1 MKNNLYREF
10 NCNSKEELYE
20 KIKRQ
25 DNEIKPLL
33 EFLDYA
39 KSNIKNNK
47 KAIDSPDV
55 LVDYVKSTTLPTKDT
70 GTIIFVNTKNH
81 PVHLKRTRLRWKN
94 SVKEAL
100 KEGLM
105 AGANRVFMAF
115 SSETP
120 HERMEE
126 TKDYFEKIGMKVID
140 TINYGKENN
149 SFLSKKAGKTYY
161 PSMSYGLA
169 NDSEVVYGEKDYSLK
184 NKYEDFTSYL
194 ASNELVDLNVV
205 EDIDEIKELLKIGF
219 QHHQQEV
226 FGMLIYDSNEK
237 IIGAEELFKGSTDAS
252 IVDLKIMARTLFNY
266 QDVKGFAVFHNHPSG
281 NPTPSSE
288 DVSMTRRLESM
299 TEIFDLELLDH
310 FIVGKEKTLS
320 FSQEVSGFLS
330 NNSSYQDKMERLS
343 TVKEDRPIYDGEK
356 AIVEVGDKI
365 KTALSDETIVLDVDK
380 DNAILFDGRQFVEV
394 SGLQCDNDKFFWNQG
409 NYSDSYP
416 QKKDGTI
423 IDKIN
428 KMVDED
434 YKGFVKAMITIENGI
449 EDPELLDELYDR
461 FMNNDG
467 VNLIN
472 DYFDEL
478 IYDLEYDIASSREKD
493 IEPIDIP
500 SKEKEFFNKID
511 GFVDAYTDL
520 SNAMYDIDYDF
531 AENYRLEKS
540 FHDIDFISWA
550 EASKLNISEESKH
563 KNLEKT
569 NAIKEKKDNKKES
582 TIEKLNKLK
591 DKVAKDSGDKLQDK
605 LGTVAL
611 ARLDMGRL
619 RSALFFY
626 FFITFVYWIYKL
638 NRL

>member
-1 MKNNLYREF
+1 MKAILQALIGRWIGMKNNLYREF

-20 KIKRQ
+20 RIKRQ
-25 DNEIKPLL
+25 DDEIKPLL

-81 PVHLKRTRLRWKN
+81 PVHLKRTRLSWKN

-120 HERMEE
+120 YERMEE

-288 DVSMTRRLESM
+288 DIAMTRRLENM
-299 TEIFDLELLDH
+299 TEIFDLEFLDH

-330 NNSSYQDKMERLS
+330 NNTSYQDKMERMS
-343 TVKEDRPIYDGEK
+343 TVKEDKSIYDGEK

-409 NYSDSYP
+409 NYSYEYP
-416 QKKDGTI
+416 QKKDGTV

-428 KMVDED
+428 KIVDED
-434 YKGFVKAMITIENGI
+434 YEGFVKAMITIENGI

-478 IYDLEYDIASSREKD
+478 IYDLEYDITSGREKD
-493 IEPIDIP
+493 IELIEMS
-500 SKEKEFFNKID
+500 SKEKELFNKID
-511 GFVDAYTDL
+511 GFVDAYIDL
-520 SNAMYDIDYDF
+520 SNGMYDIDYDF
-531 AENYRLEKS
+531 ADGYPLDKS

-550 EASKLNISEESKH
+550 EATKRNLTKVKNRMKPGKDSKE
-563 KNLEKT
+563 T
-569 NAIKEKKDNKKES
+569 KKES

-591 DKVAKDSGDKLQDK
+591 DKVAKDSI
-605 LGTVAL
+605 
-611 ARLDMGRL
+611 GRTQEKAENKKND
-619 RSALFFY
+619 RE
-626 FFITFVYWIYKL
+626 IQ
-638 NRL
+638 

>member
-1 MKNNLYREF
+1 MKAILQALIGRWIGMKKNLYREF

-25 DNEIKPLL
+25 DDEIKPLL

-55 LVDYVKSTTLPTKDT
+55 LVDYIKSTNLPTKDT

-81 PVHLKRTRLRWKN
+81 PVHLKRTRLSWKN
-94 SVKEAL
+94 SVKETL

-120 HERMEE
+120 YDRMEE
-126 TKDYFEKIGMKVID
+126 TKDYFEKIGMKVVD

-194 ASNELVDLNVV
+194 ASNELIDLNVV
-205 EDIDEIKELLKIGF
+205 EDTDAIKELLKIGF

-288 DVSMTRRLESM
+288 DIAMTKRLENM
-299 TEIFDLELLDH
+299 TEIFDLEFLDH

-330 NNSSYQDKMERLS
+330 NNISYQDKMERMS
-343 TVKEDRPIYDGEK
+343 TVKEDKSIYDGEK

-380 DNAILFDGRQFVEV
+380 DNAVLFDGRQFVEV

-409 NYSDSYP
+409 NYSYEYP
-416 QKKDGTI
+416 QKKDGTV

-428 KMVDED
+428 KIVDED
-434 YKGFVKAMITIENGI
+434 YEGFVKAMITIENGI
-449 EDPELLDELYDR
+449 EDPDLLDELYDR

-478 IYDLEYDIASSREKD
+478 IYDLDYDITSGREKD
-493 IEPIDIP
+493 IESIKIS

-511 GFVDAYTDL
+511 GFIDAYIDL
-520 SNAMYDIDYDF
+520 SNSMYDIDYDF
-531 AENYRLEKS
+531 AEDYTLDKS

-550 EASKLNISEESKH
+550 EATKRNLTKVKNRMKPGKDSKE
-563 KNLEKT
+563 T
-569 NAIKEKKDNKKES
+569 KKES

-591 DKVAKDSGDKLQDK
+591 DKVAKDSI
-605 LGTVAL
+605 
-611 ARLDMGRL
+611 GRTQEKAENKKND
-619 RSALFFY
+619 RE
-626 FFITFVYWIYKL
+626 IQ
-638 NRL
+638 

>member
-1 MKNNLYREF
+1 MKAILQALIGRWIGMKNNLYREF

-20 KIKRQ
+20 RIKRQ
-25 DNEIKPLL
+25 DDEIKPLL

-81 PVHLKRTRLRWKN
+81 PVHLKRTRLSWKN
-94 SVKEAL
+94 SVKETL

-120 HERMEE
+120 YERMEE

-194 ASNELVDLNVV
+194 ASNELIDLNVV
-205 EDIDEIKELLKIGF
+205 EDTDAIKELLKIGF

-288 DVSMTRRLESM
+288 DIAMTRRLENM
-299 TEIFDLELLDH
+299 TEIFELELLDH
-310 FIVGKEKTLS
+310 FIVGREKTLS

-330 NNSSYQDKMERLS
+330 NNTSYQDKMERMS
-343 TVKEDRPIYDGEK
+343 TVKEDKSIYDGEK

-380 DNAILFDGRQFVEV
+380 DNAVLFDGRQFVEV

-409 NYSDSYP
+409 NYSYEYP
-416 QKKDGTI
+416 QKKDGTV

-428 KMVDED
+428 KIVDED
-434 YKGFVKAMITIENGI
+434 YEGFVKAMITIENGI

-478 IYDLEYDIASSREKD
+478 IYDLEYDITSGREKD
-493 IEPIDIP
+493 IELIEMS
-500 SKEKEFFNKID
+500 SKEKELFNKID
-511 GFVDAYTDL
+511 GFVDAYIDL
-520 SNAMYDIDYDF
+520 SNGMYDIDYDF
-531 AENYRLEKS
+531 ADGYPLDKS

-550 EASKLNISEESKH
+550 EATKRNLTKVKNRMKPGKDSKE
-563 KNLEKT
+563 T
-569 NAIKEKKDNKKES
+569 KKES

-591 DKVAKDSGDKLQDK
+591 DKVAKDSI
-605 LGTVAL
+605 
-611 ARLDMGRL
+611 GRTQEKAENKKND
-619 RSALFFY
+619 RE
-626 FFITFVYWIYKL
+626 IQ
-638 NRL
+638 

>member
-1 MKNNLYREF
+1 MKAILQALIGRWIGMKKNLYREF

-25 DNEIKPLL
+25 DDEIKPLL

-55 LVDYVKSTTLPTKDT
+55 LVDYIKSTNLPTKDT

-81 PVHLKRTRLRWKN
+81 PVHLKRTRLSWKN
-94 SVKEAL
+94 SVKETL

-120 HERMEE
+120 YDRMEE
-126 TKDYFEKIGMKVID
+126 TKDYFEKIGMKVVD

-194 ASNELVDLNVV
+194 ASNELIDLNVV
-205 EDIDEIKELLKIGF
+205 EDTDAIKELLKIGF

-288 DVSMTRRLESM
+288 DIAMTKRLENM
-299 TEIFDLELLDH
+299 TEIFDLEFLDH

-330 NNSSYQDKMERLS
+330 NNISYQDKMERMS
-343 TVKEDRPIYDGEK
+343 TVKEDKSIYDGEK

-409 NYSDSYP
+409 NYSYEYP
-416 QKKDGTI
+416 QKKDGTV

-428 KMVDED
+428 KIVDED
-434 YKGFVKAMITIENGI
+434 YEGFVKAMITIENGI
-449 EDPELLDELYDR
+449 ENPELLDELYDR

-478 IYDLEYDIASSREKD
+478 IYDLEYDITSGREKD
-493 IEPIDIP
+493 IEPIEMS
-500 SKEKEFFNKID
+500 SKEKEIFNKID

-531 AENYRLEKS
+531 ADGYPLDKS

-550 EASKLNISEESKH
+550 EATKRNLTKVKNRMKPGKDSKE
-563 KNLEKT
+563 T
-569 NAIKEKKDNKKES
+569 KKES

-591 DKVAKDSGDKLQDK
+591 DKVAKDSI
-605 LGTVAL
+605 
-611 ARLDMGRL
+611 GRTQEKAENKKND
-619 RSALFFY
+619 RE
-626 FFITFVYWIYKL
+626 IQ
-638 NRL
+638 

>member
-1 MKNNLYREF
+1 MKAILQALIGRWIGMKKNLYREF

-25 DNEIKPLL
+25 DDEIKPLL

-55 LVDYVKSTTLPTKDT
+55 LVDYIKSTNLPTKDT
-70 GTIIFVNTKNH
+70 GTIIFVSTKNH
-81 PVHLKRTRLRWKN
+81 PVHLKRTRLSWKN
-94 SVKEAL
+94 SVKETL

-120 HERMEE
+120 YDRMEE
-126 TKDYFEKIGMKVID
+126 TKDYFEKIGMKVVD

-194 ASNELVDLNVV
+194 ASNELIDLNVV
-205 EDIDEIKELLKIGF
+205 EDTDAIKELLKIGF

-288 DVSMTRRLESM
+288 DIAMTKRLENM
-299 TEIFDLELLDH
+299 TEIFELEFLDH

-330 NNSSYQDKMERLS
+330 NNISYQDKMERMS
-343 TVKEDRPIYDGEK
+343 TVKEDKSIYDGEK

-380 DNAILFDGRQFVEV
+380 DNAVLFDGRQFVEV

-409 NYSDSYP
+409 NYSYEYP
-416 QKKDGTI
+416 QKKDGTV

-428 KMVDED
+428 K
-434 YKGFVKAMITIENGI
+434 
-449 EDPELLDELYDR
+449 
-461 FMNNDG
+461 
-467 VNLIN
+467 
-472 DYFDEL
+472 
-478 IYDLEYDIASSREKD
+478 
-493 IEPIDIP
+493 
-500 SKEKEFFNKID
+500 
-511 GFVDAYTDL
+511 
-520 SNAMYDIDYDF
+520 
-531 AENYRLEKS
+531 
-540 FHDIDFISWA
+540 
-550 EASKLNISEESKH
+550 
-563 KNLEKT
+563 
-569 NAIKEKKDNKKES
+569 
-582 TIEKLNKLK
+582 
-591 DKVAKDSGDKLQDK
+591 
-605 LGTVAL
+605 
-611 ARLDMGRL
+611 
-619 RSALFFY
+619 
-626 FFITFVYWIYKL
+626 
-638 NRL
+638 

>member
-1 MKNNLYREF
+1 MKAILQALIGRWIGMKNNLYREF

-25 DNEIKPLL
+25 DDEIKPLL

-55 LVDYVKSTTLPTKDT
+55 LVDYIKSTNLPTKDT

-81 PVHLKRTRLRWKN
+81 PVHLKRTRLSWKN
-94 SVKEAL
+94 SVKETL

-120 HERMEE
+120 YERMEE

-140 TINYGKENN
+140 TINYEKENN

-161 PSMSYGLA
+161 TSMSYGLA

-194 ASNELVDLNVV
+194 ASNELIDLNVV
-205 EDIDEIKELLKIGF
+205 EDTDAIKELLKIGF

-288 DVSMTRRLESM
+288 DIAMTRRLENM
-299 TEIFDLELLDH
+299 TEIFDLEFLDH

-330 NNSSYQDKMERLS
+330 NNTNYQAKIERIS
-343 TVKEDRPIYDGEK
+343 TVKENKSIYDGEK

-409 NYSDSYP
+409 NYSYEYP
-416 QKKDGTI
+416 QKKDGTV

-428 KMVDED
+428 KIVDED
-434 YKGFVKAMITIENGI
+434 YEGFVKAMITIENGI

-478 IYDLEYDIASSREKD
+478 IYDLEYDITSGREKD
-493 IEPIDIP
+493 IEPIEMS
-500 SKEKEFFNKID
+500 SKEKEIFNKID

-531 AENYRLEKS
+531 ADGYPLDKS

-550 EASKLNISEESKH
+550 EATKRNLTKVKNRMKPGKDSKE
-563 KNLEKT
+563 T
-569 NAIKEKKDNKKES
+569 KKES

-591 DKVAKDSGDKLQDK
+591 DKVAKDSI
-605 LGTVAL
+605 
-611 ARLDMGRL
+611 GRTQEKAENKKND
-619 RSALFFY
+619 RE
-626 FFITFVYWIYKL
+626 IQ
-638 NRL
+638 

>member
-1 MKNNLYREF
+1 MKKNLYREF

-20 KIKRQ
+20 RIKRQ
-25 DNEIKPLL
+25 DDEIKPLL

-55 LVDYVKSTTLPTKDT
+55 LVDYIKSTNLPTKDT

-81 PVHLKRTRLRWKN
+81 PVHLKRTRLSWKN
-94 SVKEAL
+94 SVKETL

-120 HERMEE
+120 YDRMEE
-126 TKDYFEKIGMKVID
+126 TKDYFEKIGMKVVD

-194 ASNELVDLNVV
+194 ASNELIDLNVV
-205 EDIDEIKELLKIGF
+205 EDTDAIKELLKIGF

-237 IIGAEELFKGSTDAS
+237 IIGVEELFKGSTDAS

-288 DVSMTRRLESM
+288 DIAMTKRLENM
-299 TEIFDLELLDH
+299 TEIFELEFLDH

-320 FSQEVSGFLS
+320 FSQEGSGFLS
-330 NNSSYQDKMERLS
+330 NNTSYQDKMERMS
-343 TVKEDRPIYDGEK
+343 TVKEDKSIYDGEK

-380 DNAILFDGRQFVEV
+380 DNAVLFDGRQFVEV

-409 NYSDSYP
+409 NYSYEYP
-416 QKKDGTI
+416 QKKDGTV

-428 KMVDED
+428 KIVDED
-434 YKGFVKAMITIENGI
+434 YEGFVKAMITIENGI
-449 EDPELLDELYDR
+449 EDPDLLDELYDR

-478 IYDLEYDIASSREKD
+478 IYDLDYDITSGREKD
-493 IEPIDIP
+493 IESIKIS

-511 GFVDAYTDL
+511 GFIDAYIDL
-520 SNAMYDIDYDF
+520 SNSMYDIDYDF
-531 AENYRLEKS
+531 AEDYPLDKS

-550 EASKLNISEESKH
+550 EATKRNLTKVKNRMKPGKDSKE
-563 KNLEKT
+563 T
-569 NAIKEKKDNKKES
+569 KKES

-591 DKVAKDSGDKLQDK
+591 DKVAKDSI
-605 LGTVAL
+605 
-611 ARLDMGRL
+611 GRTQEKAENKKND
-619 RSALFFY
+619 RE
-626 FFITFVYWIYKL
+626 IQ
-638 NRL
+638 

>member
-1 MKNNLYREF
+1 MKNNLYKEF

-25 DNEIKPLL
+25 DDEIKPLL

-81 PVHLKRTRLRWKN
+81 PVHLKRTRLSWKN

-120 HERMEE
+120 HERIEE
-126 TKDYFEKIGMKVID
+126 TKDYFEKIGIKVID

-194 ASNELVDLNVV
+194 ASNELVNLNVV

-330 NNSSYQDKMERLS
+330 NNSSYQDKMKRMS
-343 TVKEDRPIYDGEK
+343 TVKEDNPIYDGKK
-356 AIVEVGDKI
+356 AIVEVGDRI
-365 KTALSDETIVLDVDK
+365 KTALSDETIVLDIDK

-416 QKKDGTI
+416 QKKDSTI

-434 YKGFVKAMITIENGI
+434 YEGFVKAMITIENGL
-449 EDPELLDELYDR
+449 EDPELLDELYNR

-531 AENYRLEKS
+531 AENYPLEKS

-550 EASKLNISEESKH
+550 EASKLNISEENKE
-563 KNLEKT
+563 KNSAKT
-569 NAIKEKKDNKKES
+569 NTIKDKRDNKKES
-582 TIEKLNKLK
+582 TIEKLNRLK
-591 DKVAKDSGDKLQDK
+591 DKVAKDSGDKLEDK
-605 LGTVAL
+605 LGDKKKD
-611 ARLDMGRL
+611 RE
-619 RSALFFY
+619 
-626 FFITFVYWIYKL
+626 I
-638 NRL
+638 

>member
-1 MKNNLYREF
+1 MKKNLYREF

-25 DNEIKPLL
+25 DDEIKPLL

-55 LVDYVKSTTLPTKDT
+55 LVDYIKSTNLPTKDT

-81 PVHLKRTRLRWKN
+81 PVHLKRTRLSWKN
-94 SVKEAL
+94 SVKETL

-120 HERMEE
+120 YDRMEE
-126 TKDYFEKIGMKVID
+126 TKDYFEKIGMKVVD

-194 ASNELVDLNVV
+194 ASNELIDLNVV
-205 EDIDEIKELLKIGF
+205 EDTDAIKELLKIGF

-252 IVDLKIMARTLFNY
+252 IVDLKIMARTMFNY

-288 DVSMTRRLESM
+288 DIAMTKRLENM
-299 TEIFDLELLDH
+299 TEIFDLEFLDH

-330 NNSSYQDKMERLS
+330 NNSNYQDKMERMS
-343 TVKEDRPIYDGEK
+343 TVKEDKSIYDGEK

-409 NYSDSYP
+409 NYSYEYP
-416 QKKDGTI
+416 QKKDGTV

-428 KMVDED
+428 KIVDED
-434 YKGFVKAMITIENGI
+434 YEGFVKAMITIENGI
-449 EDPELLDELYDR
+449 ENPELLDELYDR

-478 IYDLEYDIASSREKD
+478 IYDLEYDITSGREMD
-493 IEPIDIP
+493 IEPIEMS
-500 SKEKEFFNKID
+500 SKEKEIFNKID

-531 AENYRLEKS
+531 AEDYPLDKS

-550 EASKLNISEESKH
+550 EATKRNLTKVKNRMKPGKDSKE
-563 KNLEKT
+563 T
-569 NAIKEKKDNKKES
+569 KKES

-591 DKVAKDSGDKLQDK
+591 DKVAKDSI
-605 LGTVAL
+605 
-611 ARLDMGRL
+611 GRTQEKAENKKND
-619 RSALFFY
+619 RE
-626 FFITFVYWIYKL
+626 IQ
-638 NRL
+638 

>member
-1 MKNNLYREF
+1 MKNNIYQEF
-10 NCNSKEELYE
+10 SCSSKEELYE

-25 DNEIKPLL
+25 DDDIKPLL

-39 KSNIKNNK
+39 RANIKNNK

-81 PVHLKRTRLRWKN
+81 PVHLKRTRLSWKN
-94 SVKEAL
+94 SMKEAL

-105 AGANRVFMAF
+105 AGANRVFIAF

-120 HERMEE
+120 YERMKG

-161 PSMSYGLA
+161 PSTSYGLA

-184 NKYEDFTSYL
+184 NKYEDFTGYL

-205 EDIDEIKELLKIGF
+205 EHIDEIKELLKIGF

-281 NPTPSSE
+281 NPTPSRE
-288 DVSMTRRLESM
+288 DIAMTKRLENM

-330 NNSSYQDKMERLS
+330 NNTNYQDKIERMS
-343 TVKEDRPIYDGEK
+343 TVREDKAIYDGERT
-356 AIVEVGDKI
+356 IVEVGDKI

-380 DNAILFDGRQFVEV
+380 DNAILFDGKQFVEV
-394 SGLQCDNDKFFWNQG
+394 SGLQYDNDKFFWNQG

-416 QKKDGTI
+416 QKEDSTI

-428 KMVDED
+428 KMVDDD
-434 YKGFVKAMITIENGI
+434 YEGFVKAMITIENGI

-461 FMNNDG
+461 FMHNDG

-478 IYDLEYDIASSREKD
+478 IYDLEYDITTDKEKD
-493 IEPIDIP
+493 IEPVEIS
-500 SKEKEFFNKID
+500 SKEKELFSNMDSFIN
-511 GFVDAYTDL
+511 AYTEL
-520 SNAMYDIDYDF
+520 SDAMYDIDYDF
-531 AENYRLEKS
+531 ADGYPLDKS

-550 EASKLNISEESKH
+550 EASKLNISEENKD
-563 KNLEKT
+563 KNLGNT
-569 NAIKEKKDNKKES
+569 NAIRDKKDDKKES
-582 TIEKLNKLK
+582 TIEKLNRLK
-591 DKVAKDSGDKLQDK
+591 DKVAKDSGDMLQDK
-605 LGTVAL
+605 VGDKQKD
-611 ARLDMGRL
+611 RE
-619 RSALFFY
+619 
-626 FFITFVYWIYKL
+626 I
-638 NRL
+638 

>member
-1 MKNNLYREF
+1 MKAILQALIGRWIGMKKNLYREF

-25 DNEIKPLL
+25 DDEIKPLL

-55 LVDYVKSTTLPTKDT
+55 LVDYIKSTNLPTKDT

-81 PVHLKRTRLRWKN
+81 PVHLKRTRLSWKN
-94 SVKEAL
+94 SVKETL

-120 HERMEE
+120 YDRMEE
-126 TKDYFEKIGMKVID
+126 TKDYFEKIGMKVVD

-194 ASNELVDLNVV
+194 ASNELIDLNVV
-205 EDIDEIKELLKIGF
+205 EDTDAIKELLKIGF

-288 DVSMTRRLESM
+288 DIAMTKRLENM
-299 TEIFDLELLDH
+299 TEIFDLEFLDH

-330 NNSSYQDKMERLS
+330 NNISYQDKMERMS
-343 TVKEDRPIYDGEK
+343 TVKEDKSIYDGEK

-380 DNAILFDGRQFVEV
+380 DNAVLFDGRQFVEV

-409 NYSDSYP
+409 NYSYEYP
-416 QKKDGTI
+416 QKKDGTV

-428 KMVDED
+428 KIVDED
-434 YKGFVKAMITIENGI
+434 YEGFVKAMITIENGI
-449 EDPELLDELYDR
+449 EDPDLLDELYDR

-478 IYDLEYDIASSREKD
+478 IYDLDYDITSGREKD
-493 IEPIDIP
+493 IESIKIS

-511 GFVDAYTDL
+511 GFIDAYIDL
-520 SNAMYDIDYDF
+520 SNSMYDIDYDF
-531 AENYRLEKS
+531 AEDYPLDKS

-550 EASKLNISEESKH
+550 EATKRNLTKVKNRMKPGKDSKE
-563 KNLEKT
+563 T
-569 NAIKEKKDNKKES
+569 KKES

-591 DKVAKDSGDKLQDK
+591 DKVAKDSI
-605 LGTVAL
+605 
-611 ARLDMGRL
+611 GRTQEKAENKKND
-619 RSALFFY
+619 RE
-626 FFITFVYWIYKL
+626 IQ
-638 NRL
+638 

>member
-1 MKNNLYREF
+1 MKNNLYKEF
-10 NCNSKEELYE
+10 NCSSKEELYE
-20 KIKRQ
+20 RIKRQ
-25 DNEIKPLL
+25 DDEIKPLL

-81 PVHLKRTRLRWKN
+81 PVHLKRTRLSWKN
-94 SVKEAL
+94 SVKETL

-120 HERMEE
+120 YERMEE

-149 SFLSKKAGKTYY
+149 GFLSKKAGKTYY

-194 ASNELVDLNVV
+194 ASNELIDLNVV
-205 EDIDEIKELLKIGF
+205 EDTDAIKELLKIGF

-252 IVDLKIMARTLFNY
+252 IVDLKIMARTMFNY

-288 DVSMTRRLESM
+288 DIAMTRRLENM
-299 TEIFDLELLDH
+299 TEIFDLEFLDH

-330 NNSSYQDKMERLS
+330 NNTSYQDKMERMS
-343 TVKEDRPIYDGEK
+343 TVKEDKSIYDGEK

-380 DNAILFDGRQFVEV
+380 DNAVLFDGRQFVEV

-409 NYSDSYP
+409 NYSYEYP
-416 QKKDGTI
+416 QKKDGTV

-428 KMVDED
+428 KIVDED
-434 YKGFVKAMITIENGI
+434 YEGFVKAMITIENGI

-478 IYDLEYDIASSREKD
+478 IYDLEYDITSGREKD
-493 IEPIDIP
+493 IELIEMS
-500 SKEKEFFNKID
+500 SKEKELFNKID
-511 GFVDAYTDL
+511 GFVDAYIDL
-520 SNAMYDIDYDF
+520 SNGMYDIDYDF
-531 AENYRLEKS
+531 ADGYPLDKS

-550 EASKLNISEESKH
+550 EATKRNLTKVKNRMKPGKDSKE
-563 KNLEKT
+563 T
-569 NAIKEKKDNKKES
+569 KKES

-591 DKVAKDSGDKLQDK
+591 DKVAKDSI
-605 LGTVAL
+605 
-611 ARLDMGRL
+611 GRTQEKAENKKND
-619 RSALFFY
+619 RE
-626 FFITFVYWIYKL
+626 IQ
-638 NRL
+638 

>member
-81 PVHLKRTRLRWKN
+81 PVHLKRTRLSWKN

-126 TKDYFEKIGMKVID
+126 TKDYFEKIGIKVID

-194 ASNELVDLNVV
+194 ASNELIDLNVV
-205 EDIDEIKELLKIGF
+205 EDIDAIKELLKIGF

-281 NPTPSSE
+281 NP
-288 DVSMTRRLESM
+288 
-299 TEIFDLELLDH
+299 
-310 FIVGKEKTLS
+310 
-320 FSQEVSGFLS
+320 
-330 NNSSYQDKMERLS
+330 NS
-343 TVKEDRPIYDGEK
+343 
-356 AIVEVGDKI
+356 A
-365 KTALSDETIVLDVDK
+365 
-380 DNAILFDGRQFVEV
+380 GR
-394 SGLQCDNDKFFWNQG
+394 
-409 NYSDSYP
+409 YS
-416 QKKDGTI
+416 
-423 IDKIN
+423 
-428 KMVDED
+428 
-434 YKGFVKAMITIENGI
+434 
-449 EDPELLDELYDR
+449 
-461 FMNNDG
+461 
-467 VNLIN
+467 
-472 DYFDEL
+472 
-478 IYDLEYDIASSREKD
+478 
-493 IEPIDIP
+493 
-500 SKEKEFFNKID
+500 
-511 GFVDAYTDL
+511 
-520 SNAMYDIDYDF
+520 
-531 AENYRLEKS
+531 
-540 FHDIDFISWA
+540 HD
-550 EASKLNISEESKH
+550 
-563 KNLEKT
+563 
-569 NAIKEKKDNKKES
+569 
-582 TIEKLNKLK
+582 
-591 DKVAKDSGDKLQDK
+591 
-605 LGTVAL
+605 
-611 ARLDMGRL
+611 
-619 RSALFFY
+619 
-626 FFITFVYWIYKL
+626 
-638 NRL
+638 

>member
-1 MKNNLYREF
+1 MKKNLYREF

-25 DNEIKPLL
+25 DDEIKPLL

-81 PVHLKRTRLRWKN
+81 PVHLKRTRLSWKN
-94 SVKEAL
+94 SVKETL

-120 HERMEE
+120 YDRMEE
-126 TKDYFEKIGMKVID
+126 TKDYFEKIGMKVVD

-194 ASNELVDLNVV
+194 ASNELIDLNVV
-205 EDIDEIKELLKIGF
+205 EDTDAIKELLKIGF

-288 DVSMTRRLESM
+288 DIAMTKRLENM
-299 TEIFDLELLDH
+299 TEIFDLEFLDH

-330 NNSSYQDKMERLS
+330 NNISYQDKMERMS
-343 TVKEDRPIYDGEK
+343 TVKEDKSIYDGEK

-380 DNAILFDGRQFVEV
+380 DNAVLFDGRQFVEV

-409 NYSDSYP
+409 NYSYEYP
-416 QKKDGTI
+416 QKKDGTV

-428 KMVDED
+428 KIVDED
-434 YKGFVKAMITIENGI
+434 YEGFVKAMITIENGI
-449 EDPELLDELYDR
+449 EDPDLLDELYDR

-478 IYDLEYDIASSREKD
+478 IYDLDYDITSGREKD
-493 IEPIDIP
+493 IESIKIS

-511 GFVDAYTDL
+511 GFIDAYIDL
-520 SNAMYDIDYDF
+520 SNSMYDIDYDF
-531 AENYRLEKS
+531 AEDYPLDKS

-550 EASKLNISEESKH
+550 EATKRNLTKVKNRMKPGKDSKE
-563 KNLEKT
+563 T
-569 NAIKEKKDNKKES
+569 KKES

-591 DKVAKDSGDKLQDK
+591 DKVAKDSI
-605 LGTVAL
+605 
-611 ARLDMGRL
+611 GRTQEKAENKKND
-619 RSALFFY
+619 RE
-626 FFITFVYWIYKL
+626 IQ
-638 NRL
+638 

>member
-25 DNEIKPLL
+25 DDEIKPLL

-81 PVHLKRTRLRWKN
+81 PVHLKRTRLSWKN

-120 HERMEE
+120 YERMEE

-194 ASNELVDLNVV
+194 TSNELVDLNVV

-288 DVSMTRRLESM
+288 DIAMTRRLENM
-299 TEIFDLELLDH
+299 TEIFDLEFIDH

-330 NNSSYQDKMERLS
+330 NNTSYQDKMERMS
-343 TVKEDRPIYDGEK
+343 TVKEDKSIYDGEK

-409 NYSDSYP
+409 NYSYEYP
-416 QKKDGTI
+416 QKKDGAV

-428 KMVDED
+428 KIVDED
-434 YKGFVKAMITIENGI
+434 YEGFVKAMITIENGI
-449 EDPELLDELYDR
+449 EDPDLLDELYDR

-478 IYDLEYDIASSREKD
+478 IYDLEYDITSGREKD
-493 IEPIDIP
+493 IELIEMS
-500 SKEKEFFNKID
+500 SKEKELFNKID
-511 GFVDAYTDL
+511 GFVDAYIDL
-520 SNAMYDIDYDF
+520 SNGMYDIDYDF
-531 AENYRLEKS
+531 ADGYPLDKS
-540 FHDIDFISWA
+540 FQDIDFISWA
-550 EASKLNISEESKH
+550 EATKRNLTKVKNRMKPGKDSKE
-563 KNLEKT
+563 T
-569 NAIKEKKDNKKES
+569 KKES

-591 DKVAKDSGDKLQDK
+591 DKVAKDSI
-605 LGTVAL
+605 
-611 ARLDMGRL
+611 GRTQEKAENKKND
-619 RSALFFY
+619 RE
-626 FFITFVYWIYKL
+626 IQ
-638 NRL
+638 

>member
-1 MKNNLYREF
+1 MKNNLYKEF

-25 DNEIKPLL
+25 DDEIKPLL

-81 PVHLKRTRLRWKN
+81 PVHLKRTRLSWKN

-100 KEGLM
+100 KEGLI

-140 TINYGKENN
+140 TINYEKENN

-330 NNSSYQDKMERLS
+330 NNSNYQDKMERMS
-343 TVKEDRPIYDGEK
+343 TVREDKAIYDGERT
-356 AIVEVGDKI
+356 IVEVGDKI

-380 DNAILFDGRQFVEV
+380 YNAILFDGKQFVEV
-394 SGLQCDNDKFFWNQG
+394 SGLQYDNDKFFWNQG

-416 QKKDGTI
+416 QKEDSTI

-434 YKGFVKAMITIENGI
+434 YEGYVKAMITIENGI
-449 EDPELLDELYDR
+449 EDLELLDELYDR

-478 IYDLEYDIASSREKD
+478 IYDLEYDITTDKEKD
-493 IEPIDIP
+493 IEPVEIS
-500 SKEKEFFNKID
+500 SKEKELFSKMDSFIN
-511 GFVDAYTDL
+511 AYTEL
-520 SNAMYDIDYDF
+520 SDAMYDIDYDF
-531 AENYRLEKS
+531 ADGYPLDKS

-550 EASKLNISEESKH
+550 EASKLNLSEE
-563 KNLEKT
+563 N
-569 NAIKEKKDNKKES
+569 KEKKPQKTNVIKGKKDNIKES

-591 DKVAKDSGDKLQDK
+591 DKVAKDSGDELQDK
-605 LGTVAL
+605 VGDKKKD
-611 ARLDMGRL
+611 RE
-619 RSALFFY
+619 
-626 FFITFVYWIYKL
+626 I
-638 NRL
+638 

>member
-25 DNEIKPLL
+25 DDEIKPLL

-55 LVDYVKSTTLPTKDT
+55 LVDYIKSTNLPTKDT

-81 PVHLKRTRLRWKN
+81 PVHLKRTRLSWKN
-94 SVKEAL
+94 SVKETL
-100 KEGLM
+100 REGLM

-120 HERMEE
+120 YERMEE

-140 TINYGKENN
+140 TINYEKENN

-194 ASNELVDLNVV
+194 ASNELIDLNVV
-205 EDIDEIKELLKIGF
+205 EDTDAIKELLKIGF

-288 DVSMTRRLESM
+288 DIAMTRRLENM
-299 TEIFDLELLDH
+299 TEIFDLEFLDH

-330 NNSSYQDKMERLS
+330 NNTSYQDKMERIS
-343 TVKEDRPIYDGEK
+343 TVKENKSIYDGEK

-409 NYSDSYP
+409 NYSYEYP
-416 QKKDGTI
+416 QKKDGTV

-428 KMVDED
+428 KIVDED
-434 YKGFVKAMITIENGI
+434 YEGFVKAMITIENGI

-478 IYDLEYDIASSREKD
+478 IYDLEYDITSGREKD
-493 IEPIDIP
+493 IEPIEMS
-500 SKEKEFFNKID
+500 SKEKEIFNKID

-531 AENYRLEKS
+531 ADGYPLDKS

-550 EASKLNISEESKH
+550 EATKRNLTKVKNRMKPGKDSKE
-563 KNLEKT
+563 T
-569 NAIKEKKDNKKES
+569 KKES

-591 DKVAKDSGDKLQDK
+591 DKVAKDSI
-605 LGTVAL
+605 
-611 ARLDMGRL
+611 GRTQEKAENKKND
-619 RSALFFY
+619 RE
-626 FFITFVYWIYKL
+626 IQ
-638 NRL
+638 